1 MQKKPK
7 NQKPELIDGEN
18 TLMVARVG
26 VGWWRVG
33 KMGKVSQKY
42 KLPVINK
49 LMRKVMYSIV
59 TIVNNTLLHI

>member
-1 MQKKPK
+1 M
-7 NQKPELIDGEN
+7 E
-18 TLMVARVG
+18 ARVG

-42 KLPVINK
+42 ELPVINK

-59 TIVNNTLLHI
+59 TTVNNTLLHI